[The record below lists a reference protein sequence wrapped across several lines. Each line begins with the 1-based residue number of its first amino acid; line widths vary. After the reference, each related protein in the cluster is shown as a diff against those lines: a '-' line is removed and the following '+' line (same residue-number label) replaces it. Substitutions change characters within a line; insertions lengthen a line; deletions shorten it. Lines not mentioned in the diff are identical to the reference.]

1 MYEKAAA
8 QEYVPAQTNLG
19 LMYDEGRGGPQDSLK
34 AQKLYEK
41 AAAQGDAEAQFN
53 LGVMYYEG
61 ESVPQD
67 FVEAYKWADIAAV
80 GGLVE
85 ALELKEAA
93 AVQMN
98 QDSLMKAKALA
109 QELLEKRKRRP

>member
-1 MYEKAAA
+1 VDLRTA
-8 QEYVPAQTNLG
+8 LR
-19 LMYDEGRGGPQDSLK
+19 RGSYTKKQRRREM
-34 AQKLYEK
+34 QM
-41 AAAQGDAEAQFN
+41 AQFN

-109 QELLEKRKRRP
+109 QEFLEKRKGRP

>member
-1 MYEKAAA
+1 M
-8 QEYVPAQTNLG
+8 G
-19 LMYDEGRGGPQDSLK
+19 M
-34 AQKLYEK
+34 
-41 AAAQGDAEAQFN
+41 AQFN

-80 GGLVE
+80 GGLAE

-109 QELLEKRKRRP
+109 QEFLEKRKGRP